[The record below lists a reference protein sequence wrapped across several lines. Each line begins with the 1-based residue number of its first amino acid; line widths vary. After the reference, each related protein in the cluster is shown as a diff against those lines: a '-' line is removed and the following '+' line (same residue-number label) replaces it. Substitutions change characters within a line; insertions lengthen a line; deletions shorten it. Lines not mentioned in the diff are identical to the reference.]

1 MTHAYR
7 AALVAL
13 GALALAQPSCT
24 GGSSFFYGDTGV
36 AATDADAAP
45 PSDALLEGGF
55 DAFKPYD
62 GGKAKDAL
70 PGCKPQNFTLKQA
83 PPAEVY
89 LVLDRSGSMN
99 DKAPSATLT
108 KWKELN
114 GAADF
119 VLKKYESS
127 IYFGLLMYPSDSMC
141 KTPGPQV
148 KVDLNNRAAV
158 LSYLSKATPAGGTPT
173 AAALN
178 NAANSLATLGNKSAK
193 KYLVLATDGGP
204 NCNYLLSSAPK
215 CSCTY
220 ATSPDYCCTSHPTA
234 TCSVGHTCLDDANS
248 LSVIKAIRASK
259 GITTFV
265 IGLEGTAEYVTL
277 LEAMAI
283 AGGAPQTGGTTS
295 YYKASSNTDLQNAL
309 NVIAASVIS
318 CTIDLVQKPKYPDYV
333 LVYLDGKSVPRDKSK
348 TNGWDFLDATMTK
361 IKLYGTYCKK
371 LQDGTKHTLTATFK
385 CEVN

>member
-1 MTHAYR
+1 MTHANR
-7 AALVAL
+7 AAVIAL
-13 GALALAQPSCT
+13 GVLALMLPACT
-24 GGSSFFYGDTGV
+24 GDTNFFFGDQGV

-45 PSDALLEGGF
+45 VTDAVHEGGF
-55 DAFKPYD
+55 DGFKPYD
-62 GGKAKDAL
+62 GGKVRDAL

-83 PPAEVY
+83 PSAEVY

-108 KWKELN
+108 KWKELH

-119 VLKKYESS
+119 VLQKYESS
-127 IYFGLLMYPSDSMC
+127 IHFGLLMYPSDAMC

-148 KVDLNNRAAV
+148 KVDINNRAAV

-178 NAANSLATLGNKSAK
+178 NAAASLSKLGDANAK

-204 NCNYLLSSAPK
+204 NCNYLLSSSPA
-215 CSCTY
+215 CACTY
-220 ATSPDYCCTSHPTA
+220 ASSKDYCCTSHPTA
-234 TCSVGHTCLDDANS
+234 KCNVGHTCLDDANS
-248 LSVIKAIRASK
+248 LSVIKNIRANK

-295 YYKASSNTDLQNAL
+295 YYKASSKTDLQNAL
-309 NVIAASVIS
+309 NIIAASVIS
-318 CTIDLVQKPKYPDYV
+318 CTIDLAQKPKYPDYV
-333 LVYLDGKSVPRDKSK
+333 LVYLDGTPVPRDKSK
-348 TNGWDFLDATMTK
+348 TNGWDYLDATMTK